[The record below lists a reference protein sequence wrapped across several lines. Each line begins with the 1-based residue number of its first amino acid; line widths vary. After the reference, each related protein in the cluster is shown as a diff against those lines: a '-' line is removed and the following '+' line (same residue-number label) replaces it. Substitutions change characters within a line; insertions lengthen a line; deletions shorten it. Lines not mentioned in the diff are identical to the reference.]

1 MTEKEKQQAGE
12 LYDGND
18 PELVAERVKAK
29 KLCVEYNDIP
39 CNDYRKKAWM
49 LDRLVAL
56 RGENTHI
63 EPYFFCDYG
72 YNIIIGDNFY
82 ANHNLVILDCA
93 EVIFGND
100 VFIGPNCG
108 FYTAGHPLDY
118 PTRNSGLEYAKPIK
132 VGSNVWFGG
141 NVCVL
146 PGVTIGDN
154 VVIGAGSVVVKDI
167 PANVVAVGN
176 PCTPIKKLEEP
187 PQTAESEKTAE
198 APAEEKPSEK
208 KADENKS
215 DGKKSKE
222 NKSSEAQK
230 LQKPVEKKREIR
242 LVEVTKNSKD
252 KK

>member
-12 LYDGND
+12 LYNGND
-18 PELVAERVKAK
+18 PELVSERVKAK

-39 CNDYRKKAWM
+39 CNDYRKKSWL

-56 RGENTHI
+56 RGENTYI
-63 EPYFFCDYG
+63 EANFFCDYG
-72 YNIIIGDNFY
+72 YNIVIGDNFY
-82 ANHNLVILDCA
+82 ANHNLVVLDCA
-93 EVIFGND
+93 EVIFGDNI
-100 VFIGPNCG
+100 FIGPNCG

-154 VVIGAGSVVVKDI
+154 VVIGAGSVVNKDI
-167 PANVVAVGN
+167 PSNVMAAGN
-176 PCTPIKKLEEP
+176 PCKPVKQLEAP
-187 PQTAESEKTAE
+187 PKAAE
-198 APAEEKPSEK
+198 AEKAAETPMEENPSGK

-215 DGKKSKE
+215 NEK
-222 NKSSEAQK
+222 NKSANAPNAK
-230 LQKPVEKKREIR
+230 KAPEKKREIR
-242 LVEVTKNSKD
+242 LVEVTKND
-252 KK
+252 KNKK

>member
-12 LYDGND
+12 LYNGND
-18 PELVAERVKAK
+18 PELVADRVKAK

-39 CNDYRKKAWM
+39 CNDYRKKSWL

-56 RGENTHI
+56 RGENTYI
-63 EPYFFCDYG
+63 EANFFCDYG
-72 YNIIIGDNFY
+72 YNIVIGDNFY
-82 ANHNLVILDCA
+82 ANHNLVVLDCA
-93 EVIFGND
+93 EVIFGDN

-118 PTRNSGLEYAKPIK
+118 PTRNSGLEYAKSIK

-154 VVIGAGSVVVKDI
+154 VVIGAGSVVNKDI
-167 PANVVAVGN
+167 PSNTMAAGN
-176 PCTPIKKLEEP
+176 PCKPIKTIEVP
-187 PQTAESEKTAE
+187 PETAQDKKDDENNDN
-198 APAEEKPSEK
+198 EK
-208 KADENKS
+208 KPESSKQAEKS
-215 DGKKSKE
+215 PKDAKTY
-222 NKSSEAQK
+222 
-230 LQKPVEKKREIR
+230 EKKRTVKII
-242 LVEVTKNSKD
+242 EV